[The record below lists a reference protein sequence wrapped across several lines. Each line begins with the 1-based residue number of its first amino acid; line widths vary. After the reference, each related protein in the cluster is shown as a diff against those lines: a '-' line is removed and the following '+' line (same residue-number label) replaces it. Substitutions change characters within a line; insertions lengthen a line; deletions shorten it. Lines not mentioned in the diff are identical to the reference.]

1 MNTKPCETCGS
12 LPVALGLQTSGVLD
26 SSGSPECDCDILTP
40 AERKPNAR
48 ERKTSINRAKRQ
60 NKEDYT

>member
-1 MNTKPCETCGS
+1 MKKENHCSS
-12 LPVALGLQTSGVLD
+12 LPVTQGLQTGGVLD

-40 AERKPNAR
+40 D

-60 NKEDYT
+60 NNDMRGDLK